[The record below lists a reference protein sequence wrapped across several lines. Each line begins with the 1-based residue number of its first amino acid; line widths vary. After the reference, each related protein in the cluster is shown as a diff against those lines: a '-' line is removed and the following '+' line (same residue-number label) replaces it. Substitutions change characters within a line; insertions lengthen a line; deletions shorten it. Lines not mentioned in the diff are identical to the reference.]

1 MGEGAPGDTRQ
12 QQLAWLSAVLQYLQ
26 ARRNPDTY
34 LQLFLGS
41 PLKTSKRKLKDTYC
55 LHFNFQ
61 VYKKYFI
68 ILIQREVKHL
78 SFLNER
84 SPCSG

>member
-1 MGEGAPGDTRQ
+1 MGGGSWRHQTATIGMVVSGVSIPPGQEPLDP
-12 QQLAWLSAVLQYLQ
+12 YLQ
-26 ARRNPDTY
+26 H
-34 LQLFLGS
+34 FLGS
-41 PLKTSKRKLKDTYC
+41 PPKTHKRKLKDMYC

-68 ILIQREVKHL
+68 ILIQEEIKHL

-84 SPCSG
+84 SPCPG